1 MFPASGVQFV
11 VEELLHV
18 AAVVKPGERVADGLE
33 TERFTKVKVGHR
45 ESDVFG
51 DGGGELAATSKGV
64 GVRVRVRSR
73 EKRIV
78 ILDDQRSERSAV
90 GDKRNADRSTFAE
103 QVRETRFGASTGM
116 SMGGTAA
123 KSPTLFGREDLLSG
137 AKHAPLGDGLGA
149 VSGGAEQ

>member
-1 MFPASGVQFV
+1 LKAQGFA
-11 VEELLHV
+11 E
-18 AAVVKPGERVADGLE
+18 
-33 TERFTKVKVGHR
+33 VKVGHR

-51 DGGGELAATSKGV
+51 DGGGELAAASKGV

-103 QVRETRFGASTGM
+103 QVRATRFRASTGM

-123 KSPTLFGREDLLSG
+123 KSPTLFGREDLVSG
-137 AKHAPLGDGLGA
+137 AKHPPFRHGLGA